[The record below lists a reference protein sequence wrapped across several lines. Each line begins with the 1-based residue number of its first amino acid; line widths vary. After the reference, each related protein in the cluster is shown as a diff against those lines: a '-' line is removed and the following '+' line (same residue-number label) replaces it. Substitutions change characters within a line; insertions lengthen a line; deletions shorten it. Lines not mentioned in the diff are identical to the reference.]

1 MHVPDTIE
9 RTLTLPHPPERIWR
23 ALTEP
28 EEIAGWFGERA
39 EVPELRPGGRM
50 VIDFGEYGSAD
61 FVITG
66 VEPPRRL
73 VWAWRSFPGWE
84 GVPVLDGPH
93 TVITWT
99 LEPAGDGTTL
109 TMVESGF
116 AALPEELAA
125 AQHKDNTGGWDQGL
139 EDLRAY
145 LAA

>member
-1 MHVPDTIE
+1 MDVPDTIE
-9 RTLTLPHPPERIWR
+9 RALRLPHPPERVWR

-28 EEIAGWFGERA
+28 EEVSGWFGEA
-39 EVPELRPGGRM
+39 TQVLELRPGGHM
-50 VIDFGEYGSAD
+50 VVDFGEYGVAD
-61 FVITG
+61 LVITE
-66 VEPPRRL
+66 VDAPRLL

-99 LEPAGDGTTL
+99 LEPAGGGTTL

-139 EDLRAY
+139 DDLRGY